1 MVTVHSLRFKLSLRT
16 PMSSPFLA
24 PVKPSTAARAPPP
37 IASSSTPRRGAGP
50 PPRTS
55 SMWRSAEPRR
65 RRASTPTK
73 RESCRS
79 PSSGSARSHGP
90 RPRARMSSVV
100 RHAPR
105 ALTRLKA
112 AAVHLSTELIG
123 PKASRP
129 RRPISSTH
137 CSAWRMS
144 ARYGRSSF
152 TLARPRRGFGRRA
165 GGGRRPWSR
174 PSARRTSS
182 APHSLPRATGSS
194 RAPPGSSSTRKSKWL
209 AGPATKS
216 LVRHREPGAS
226 CPSLT
231 LHEHETRVS
240 KRARNR
246 GVSLDVASSSNQMR
260 APRGVCTHSLPNL
273 RAQNRTSG
281 DVGGEQ

>member
-165 GGGRRPWSR
+165 GGGGRRPWSR
-174 PSARRTSS
+174 RLVGRAARPTHCRGPPGRAGRRLPPVRRGSPSGWPARPQNRSCGTGSPVHPARR
-182 APHSLPRATGSS
+182 
-194 RAPPGSSSTRKSKWL
+194 
-209 AGPATKS
+209 
-216 LVRHREPGAS
+216 
-226 CPSLT
+226 
-231 LHEHETRVS
+231 
-240 KRARNR
+240 
-246 GVSLDVASSSNQMR
+246 
-260 APRGVCTHSLPNL
+260 
-273 RAQNRTSG
+273 
-281 DVGGEQ
+281 